1 MDRLPAAEQISGR
14 GVAAAV
20 VVHINEV
27 HRPAPGML
35 NLNRLSHP
43 KAAGI

>member
-14 GVAAAV
+14 GVAV

-27 HRPAPGML
+27 HRPPPDML
-35 NLNRLSHP
+35 NLNRLPHP
-43 KAAGI
+43 EAAGI